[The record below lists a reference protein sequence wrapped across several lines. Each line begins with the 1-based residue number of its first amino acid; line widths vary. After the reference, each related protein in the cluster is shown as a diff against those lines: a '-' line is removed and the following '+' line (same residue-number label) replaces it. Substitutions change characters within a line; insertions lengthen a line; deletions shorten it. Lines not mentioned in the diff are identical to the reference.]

1 MLGRARRRGLRLML
15 GASQAVLLGAA
26 GVPKA
31 EYAHTVTTIP
41 GLLAYWRFSNT
52 SGVINSAAG
61 QRHGTYDGPVTLVP
75 GLPTASDAGSH
86 LAGNVAGVVPHDP
99 GLQLPAFTL
108 SAWVQLVEVPTDPNW
123 FFLTKDASGLVDGDF
138 GVRFTPQLELNA
150 RFQTIQDGTAP
161 GVSVTVEVGR
171 TYHVLVTAGPHG
183 MSMWIDGTL
192 IDTDPTYAGGWIAN
206 TQPIW
211 FARGIANNFLANV
224 VLDEIALYS
233 RVLADAEIIALSQQ
247 TNLPVATDDHGFEV
261 SSGATE
267 IFNVVANDSWVGR
280 RESLAIDIISPP
292 AFGAVSVRSNNTI
305 ELAGY
310 PVEQDEADS
319 FTYRIRDAVGQS
331 NVATVSFTVLNE
343 ALPPPLGDLTTRE
356 PLCYVESAADTVV
369 VSSAAALETAVNN
382 APAGRNILIAAGT
395 YAGGTRTFSPGG
407 AVGNP
412 VVVRPQNGIGSVTI
426 NDATWT
432 VNGNGLVISKLHF
445 NRSQV
450 RIQGNRNRL
459 TRCRFRQINKE
470 VVQVNT
476 GLDTRFD
483 HLDIADLATSTNVFV
498 YNRIGIR
505 DGTIKRSLMDHIH
518 FHNLIDGQANDKRL
532 IDMARGTELNQVPD
546 IELVKSLVDD
556 IDLSGEYIVVKHSR
570 MRIAYCTFADTRGYL
585 QQRQGS
591 GWEIRSCWFEG
602 TMSSGPLKCWD
613 GGQECDPAWRPPLI
627 IGNRLVNHDLWIGA
641 GSADTCGTGGGIYHA
656 SKDGRYIGNVIDG
669 GTIRVGEMWSGQPN
683 AVPAQSNVLEANI
696 RNGAPATTSNGIVLV
711 HHASTAMQT
720 TTAELFTPA
729 VKLTSADVGVAA
741 PDPFCSSGPQS

>member
-1 MLGRARRRGLRLML
+1 MARSSALPSCFLPGSGEGEGGAGDAGGRPAAGASSDARRLSGRLARRGRRPE
-15 GASQAVLLGAA
+15 GRIR
-26 GVPKA
+26 P
-31 EYAHTVTTIP
+31 HRHHHP
-41 GLLAYWRFSNT
+41 GPARHRRFSNT
-52 SGVINSAAG
+52 SGVIDSAAG

-75 GLPTASDAGSH
+75 GLPTASDAGSR

-108 SAWVQLVEVPTDPNW
+108 SAGVQLVEVPTDPNW

-267 IFNVVANDSWVGR
+267 IFDVVANDSWVGR

-331 NVATVSFTVLNE
+331 NVATVGFTVLNE

-369 VSSAAALETAVNN
+369 ASSAAALETAVNN
-382 APAGRNILIAAGT
+382 APA
-395 YAGGTRTFSPGG
+395 
-407 AVGNP
+407 
-412 VVVRPQNGIGSVTI
+412 
-426 NDATWT
+426 DATSSSPREPMR
-432 VNGNGLVISKLHF
+432 VGRG
-445 NRSQV
+445 RSRQV
-450 RIQGNRNRL
+450 
-459 TRCRFRQINKE
+459 
-470 VVQVNT
+470 
-476 GLDTRFD
+476 
-483 HLDIADLATSTNVFV
+483 A
-498 YNRIGIR
+498 
-505 DGTIKRSLMDHIH
+505 
-518 FHNLIDGQANDKRL
+518 
-532 IDMARGTELNQVPD
+532 
-546 IELVKSLVDD
+546 
-556 IDLSGEYIVVKHSR
+556 LSAIP
-570 MRIAYCTFADTRGYL
+570 L
-585 QQRQGS
+585 
-591 GWEIRSCWFEG
+591 SCG
-602 TMSSGPLKCWD
+602 RKM
-613 GGQECDPAWRPPLI
+613 
-627 IGNRLVNHDLWIGA
+627 
-641 GSADTCGTGGGIYHA
+641 GSAA
-656 SKDGRYIGNVIDG
+656 S
-669 GTIRVGEMWSGQPN
+669 P
-683 AVPAQSNVLEANI
+683 
-696 RNGAPATTSNGIVLV
+696 
-711 HHASTAMQT
+711 STM
-720 TTAELFTPA
+720 P
-729 VKLTSADVGVAA
+729 
-741 PDPFCSSGPQS
+741 PGP